1 MIVLMAMALVA
12 NGPSFYAREKLY
24 PGGSGPTQSA
34 TTTCTVAGTA
44 QIVDG
49 PAPDFSTTIT
59 PNFGQ
64 DDPRLAVECG
74 KAGMAVCASE
84 RYTNANG
91 NENAYYIKG
100 WKSKVGTRFVY
111 SASTRETVFNC
122 K

>member
-34 TTTCTVAGTA
+34 TTTCTVAGT
-44 QIVDG
+44 
-49 PAPDFSTTIT
+49 APDFSTTIT